1 TRAFCPLILE
11 TESRRIQR
19 GKGNRGSIPTSDE
32 TRVRL
37 DLIHCQRHNQQ
48 RTAAFAILSLFVN
61 PKDFMYEFAVTPA
74 VTQIRRRGV
83 EIAEVAA
90 GSLGAELELESG
102 DRVMSVNGRAVC
114 DYLDFR
120 FQTAGET
127 EMVVDVLKPS
137 GEHWELNIER
147 DEAEDFGLSFEQIV
161 PRQCANECLFCFCK
175 GNPET
180 ARPSLFVRDEDVRLS
195 FLYGNYTTLTSIT
208 DEEMRRVVEQ
218 RLTPQYVSVH
228 ATDLEVR
235 AYLLGIDKQRADISG
250 KMRQM
255 LDAGI
260 EIHAQVVLCP
270 TINDGEILRK
280 TIADLAELHPRV
292 SSVAIVPLGLTRY
305 LNDARLT
312 PVTPEFCRQAIREVT
327 GIQRDLRAKLGTT
340 FAFLGDEI
348 YLRAG
353 RAVPSRKHYGDYPQI
368 EDGIGMVR
376 SFENEFS
383 ALRRRLERRA
393 RAAGGSLGRSPSEL
407 FGTILTGT
415 LFAPVLRRQVE
426 RLNVRLGTRL
436 HVAAVENDYFG
447 GDVSVAGLLTGGD
460 FAAARER
467 VRGDFV
473 IMPRVALKSDEAIM
487 LDGMRLEDLQSQFE
501 VPLYAFDFAGFA
513 EMLENITRER
523 VPARQPQTQQ
533 PAVRV
538 SG

>member
-1 TRAFCPLILE
+1 
-11 TESRRIQR
+11 
-19 GKGNRGSIPTSDE
+19 
-32 TRVRL
+32 
-37 DLIHCQRHNQQ
+37 
-48 RTAAFAILSLFVN
+48 
-61 PKDFMYEFAVTPA
+61 
-74 VTQIRRRGV
+74 
-83 EIAEVAA
+83 
-90 GSLGAELELESG
+90 
-102 DRVMSVNGRAVC
+102 
-114 DYLDFR
+114 
-120 FQTAGET
+120 
-127 EMVVDVLKPS
+127 MVVDVRKPS

-208 DEEMRRVVEQ
+208 DDEMRRVVEQ

-235 AYLLGIDKQRADISG
+235 AYLLGIDKERADIST
-250 KMRQM
+250 KMQTM
-255 LDAGI
+255 FDAGI

-270 TINDGEILRK
+270 TINDGEVLRK
-280 TIADLAELHPRV
+280 TIADLAELHPKV

-305 LNDARLT
+305 LNDPRLT
-312 PVTPEFCRQAIREVT
+312 PVTPEFCRRTIREVT
-327 GIQRDLRAKLGTT
+327 RIQHELRARLGTT

-353 RAVPSRKHYGDYPQI
+353 RAVPGRKHYGDYPQI

-376 SFENEFS
+376 SCENEFG
-383 ALRRRLERRA
+383 ALQRRLERRA
-393 RAAGGSLGRSPSEL
+393 RVVAGPLGRAPSQL

-426 RLNVRLGTRL
+426 RMNVRFGTRL
-436 HVAAVENDYFG
+436 HVVAVENDYFG

-460 FAAARER
+460 FAAAREQ

-473 IMPRVALKSDEAIM
+473 IMPRVALKSDEPIM
-487 LDGMRLEDLQSQFE
+487 LDGMRLEDLQRQFE
-501 VPLYAFDFAGFA
+501 VPLYAFDFAGLVGLLT
-513 EMLENITRER
+513 ERNLTPGER
-523 VPARQPQTQQ
+523 VNAIDRTFSGMQT
-533 PAVRV
+533 P
-538 SG
+538 SN

>member
-1 TRAFCPLILE
+1 
-11 TESRRIQR
+11 
-19 GKGNRGSIPTSDE
+19 
-32 TRVRL
+32 
-37 DLIHCQRHNQQ
+37 
-48 RTAAFAILSLFVN
+48 
-61 PKDFMYEFAVTPA
+61 MYEFAVTPA

-83 EIAEVAA
+83 EIADVTA
-90 GSLGAELELESG
+90 GSLGAELELEPG
-102 DRVMSVNGRAVC
+102 DRVMSVNGRAVR

-127 EMVVDVLKPS
+127 EMVVDVRKPS

-208 DEEMRRVVEQ
+208 DDEMRRVVEQ

-228 ATDLEVR
+228 ATDLDVR
-235 AYLLGIDKQRADISG
+235 AYLLGIDKERADISG

-270 TINDGEILRK
+270 TINDGEVLRK

-305 LNDARLT
+305 LNDPRLT
-312 PVTPEFCRQAIREVT
+312 PVTPEFCRRTIREVT
-327 GIQRDLRAKLGTT
+327 RIQDELRSRLGTR

-353 RAVPSRKHYGDYPQI
+353 CAVPSRKHYGDYPQI
-368 EDGIGMVR
+368 EDGVGMVR

-383 ALRRRLERRA
+383 ALQRRLDRRA
-393 RAAGGSLGRSPSEL
+393 RPVAGPSGRVPSQL
-407 FGTILTGT
+407 VGTILTGT

-426 RLNVRLGTRL
+426 RVNVRFGTRL
-436 HVAAVENDYFG
+436 HVVAVENDYFG

-473 IMPRVALKSDEAIM
+473 IMPRVALKSDEPIM
-487 LDGMRLEDLQSQFE
+487 LDGMRFEELQRQFE
-501 VPLYAFDFAGFA
+501 VPLYAFDFAGLA
-513 EMLENITRER
+513 EMLESVSSER
-523 VPARQPQTQQ
+523 VPARAPQAETIG
-533 PAVRV
+533 A
-538 SG
+538 